1 MLKALHEIL
10 PAGKHY
16 DADTNKFETVKK
28 NMLPS
33 EIFIDKQ
40 KSILKYFREN
50 TKKNGKRNANVVCI
64 LQTSLI
70 IDVRT

>member
-16 DADTNKFETVKK
+16 DANTNKFETVKK

-33 EIFIDKQ
+33 EILIDK
-40 KSILKYFREN
+40 
-50 TKKNGKRNANVVCI
+50 
-64 LQTSLI
+64 
-70 IDVRT
+70 